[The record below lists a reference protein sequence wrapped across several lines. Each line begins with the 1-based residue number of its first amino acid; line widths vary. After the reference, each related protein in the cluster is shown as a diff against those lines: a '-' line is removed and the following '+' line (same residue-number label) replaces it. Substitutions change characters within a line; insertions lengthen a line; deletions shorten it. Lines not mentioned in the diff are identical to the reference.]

1 MALNLFIQNQI
12 IMQQQLKY
20 DDVVAKALFFIQEK
34 LHHRYSSCQHL
45 KIGWSLL
52 GEFMETNGINFISP
66 SVCQSFIVHLQKLRE
81 KEILLPKELRAIK
94 SVSVLSEFIET
105 GSIQIKTKFRYLE
118 GHIGDLIKQ
127 YILFKQPERLDKITI
142 DQIERNLS
150 RLNFWFTNEGILTAK
165 DINEHHVIRFIQGL
179 DSSKKGSINLMLMNL
194 KGFFRYLYNTELI
207 TTNIAAAIPRDN
219 YKNRTKLPSYYTE
232 IEIGLVLQ
240 HLDRGTIIGKRD
252 YAIFM
257 LGVHLGMRASDIA
270 NLRFTN
276 LHWDTSTI
284 VFQQLK
290 GGKETKLPL
299 LPVVGNAILEYLQY
313 GRPKSD
319 EPIVFLQ
326 FRSPYQPVK
335 AQTVG
340 GIVMR
345 RLQNANIN
353 LKGRKTGSHVLR
365 HSLVKQLLDNGRAL
379 PVISEVLGH
388 KSQEST
394 RHYIRIDIEALRKCT
409 LDVPLVDPLFYK
421 QGNCN
426 YFYL

>member
-1 MALNLFIQNQI
+1 
-12 IMQQQLKY
+12 MQQQLKY
-20 DDVVAKALFFIQEK
+20 DDVVPKALSFIQEK
-34 LHHRYSSCQHL
+34 LHYKYSSRQHY

-52 GEFMETNGINFISP
+52 KEFMDTNETTFIS
-66 SVCQSFIVHLQKLRE
+66 SVVCQSFIVHLCKLRE
-81 KEILLPKELRAIK
+81 KQDLLPKERRAIQAA
-94 SVSVLSEFIET
+94 SVLSEFIET
-105 GSIQIKTKFRYLE
+105 GCIQKRTKFKYLE
-118 GHIGDLIKQ
+118 GRIGGLIKQ

-142 DQIERNLS
+142 SQIERNLS
-150 RLNFWFTNEGILTAK
+150 RFNFWLASTGIHDVGDLK
-165 DINEHHVIRFIQGL
+165 QDIVIRFIQGL
-179 DSSKKGSINLMLMNL
+179 DSSKKGYINLMLMNL

-207 TTNIAAAIPRDN
+207 PTNIAAAIPRDN
-219 YKNRTKLPSYYTE
+219 YKNRAKLPSYYTE
-232 IEIGLVLQ
+232 IEIGQVLQ
-240 HLDRGTIIGKRD
+240 HLDRGTLLGKRD

-270 NLRFTN
+270 NLRFAN
-276 LHWDTSTI
+276 LHWDISTI
-284 VFQQLK
+284 VFQQCK
-290 GGKETKLPL
+290 GGKETNLPL

-319 EPIVFLQ
+319 EPFVFLQ
-326 FRSPYQPVK
+326 FRSPYLPVK
-335 AQTVG
+335 AETVG

-345 RLQNANIN
+345 RLQNAHLD

-409 LDVPLVDPLFYK
+409 LDVPQVDPLFYR
-421 QGNCN
+421 QGDRN

>member
-1 MALNLFIQNQI
+1 MP
-12 IMQQQLKY
+12 
-20 DDVVAKALFFIQEK
+20 KALSFIQEN
-34 LHHRYSSCQHL
+34 LHYKYSSCQHF

-52 GEFMETNGINFISP
+52 KEYMETDGTTFISP
-66 SVCQSFIVHLQKLRE
+66 AVCQSFIAHLCGLGE
-81 KEILLPKELRAIK
+81 KQALSPKELRAIK
-94 SVSVLSEFIET
+94 AASVLSEYIET
-105 GSIQIKTKFRYLE
+105 GFIQTKTKFRYLE

-142 DQIERNLS
+142 NQIERNLS
-150 RLNFWFTNEGILTAK
+150 RFNFWLAGTGIHDVGDLK
-165 DINEHHVIRFIQGL
+165 QHLVIRFIQSL

-194 KGFFRYLYNTELI
+194 KGFFRYLYNTGLI

-219 YKNRTKLPSYYTE
+219 YKNRAKLPSYYSETE
-232 IEIGLVLQ
+232 IGQVLQ
-240 HLDRGTIIGKRD
+240 HLDRGTLLGKRD

-276 LHWDTSTI
+276 LHWDNSTV
-284 VFQQLK
+284 VFQQCK
-290 GGKETKLPL
+290 GGRETQLPL

-319 EPIVFLQ
+319 ELFVFLQ
-326 FRSPYQPVK
+326 FRSPYLPVK
-335 AQTVG
+335 AETVG
-340 GIVMR
+340 GIVKR
-345 RLQNANIN
+345 RLQNAQLD

-365 HSLVKQLLDNGRAL
+365 HSLVKQLLDNRRAL

-409 LDVPLVDPLFYK
+409 LDVPQVDPLFYR
-421 QGNCN
+421 QGDRN